1 MPARTFGPLSNYIDL
16 LLDTVCVVDVHDKF
30 VYVSASCERI
40 FGYTQDEMLGRKMT
54 DLVHPDDLQATIE
67 KANEVMSGK
76 QLPYFTNRYLR
87 KDGSTVHIMWSA
99 RWSES
104 DQLRIAVA
112 RDISSSVRSEI
123 RQRATFAISEAAHE
137 LDELPALFERINTIV
152 CELLPVDSFYIV
164 LTDSPEQLT
173 HDVQR
178 LVNTVIASP
187 GKLLMET
194 DGSGQT
200 SRCWLGVQLRAH
212 NTVLGVLLASR
223 QGEGVSFNADDQNL
237 LQFVGA
243 QIATAVERKQM
254 LAKLQQMA
262 LYDSLTGLPNRSLFN
277 DRVHS
282 ALTRARREK
291 TNVCLLFIDLDRFK
305 DINDQFGHAI
315 GDLLLI
321 QVARRLEHC
330 VRECDTVARLSGD
343 EFVVLL
349 ENIGSELNVEQISNK
364 IHQTLMQEF
373 QLESHTTR
381 ITLSIGAAHFPEH
394 AQDIDGLLRYADQQM
409 YNMKKNLTIK

>member
-1 MPARTFGPLSNYIDL
+1 
-16 LLDTVCVVDVHDKF
+16 
-30 VYVSASCERI
+30 
-40 FGYTQDEMLGRKMT
+40 
-54 DLVHPDDLQATIE
+54 
-67 KANEVMSGK
+67 
-76 QLPYFTNRYLR
+76 
-87 KDGSTVHIMWSA
+87 MWSA
-99 RWSES
+99 RWSEI

-137 LDELPALFERINTIV
+137 LDELPALFERINSIV
-152 CELLPVDSFYIV
+152 CELLPIDSFYIV
-164 LTDSPEQLT
+164 LTDSPGQLT

-178 LVNTVIASP
+178 LVDTVVASP

-194 DGSGQT
+194 VGSGQT
-200 SRCWLGVQLRAH
+200 TRCWLGVQLRAQH
-212 NTVLGVLLASR
+212 TVLGVLLASR
-223 QGEGVSFNADDQNL
+223 HGEGVSFNADDQNL
-237 LQFVGA
+237 LHFVGA

-262 LYDSLTGLPNRSLFN
+262 LYDSLTGLPNRALFN

-373 QLESHTTR
+373 KLESHTTR

-409 YNMKKNLTIK
+409 YNMKKNLTIN